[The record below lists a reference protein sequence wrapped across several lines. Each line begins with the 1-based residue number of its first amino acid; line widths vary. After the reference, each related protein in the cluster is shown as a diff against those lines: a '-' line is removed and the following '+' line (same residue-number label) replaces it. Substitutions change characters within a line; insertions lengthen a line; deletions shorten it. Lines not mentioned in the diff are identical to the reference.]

1 MHTLRSHRPMEDDGL
16 QTDVM
21 RFMAIIAF
29 CLVAVLALV
38 KDVAVEQP
46 AASPTPPEPRPE
58 PVSTVEVAPVE
69 SAPQE
74 LEPPPELEPVPVREP
89 MPAPASMPAPDPIPE
104 PAIETPPPAEPIQHS
119 QPGPGLTLRFAS
131 DADFVDLV
139 RRGEVRVYAF
149 AGDAYRVLDRAFV
162 FRPAQPPATYHELES
177 VPRRVEA
184 ALGDTLPGN
193 GWAVRL
199 PSRTSTDIRRLAEEF
214 DAGQLVIDRTGGVR
228 HVASR

>member
-1 MHTLRSHRPMEDDGL
+1 MNTLRGHRPMEDDGL

-46 AASPTPPEPRPE
+46 AANPAPPEP
-58 PVSTVEVAPVE
+58 
-69 SAPQE
+69 Q
-74 LEPPPELEPVPVREP
+74 PVPQAAVE
-89 MPAPASMPAPDPIPE
+89 PAPPTPVMSEPAPRTVAVPLSP
-104 PAIETPPPAEPIQHS
+104 PALETPPSERAAE
-119 QPGPGLTLRFAS
+119 QPKQSRGLTLRFAS
-131 DADFVDLV
+131 DADFIDLI

-149 AGDAYRVLDRAFV
+149 AGDQYRLLDRGFV
-162 FRPAQPPATYHELES
+162 FRNAQTPAAYHELES

-184 ALGDTLPGN
+184 ALGDTLPGS

-199 PSRTSTDIRRLAEEF
+199 PERTSSDIRRLADEHTS
-214 DAGQLVIDRTGGVR
+214 GQLVIDRSGGVR
-228 HVASR
+228 HVAER

>member
-1 MHTLRSHRPMEDDGL
+1 MNTLRGHRPIEDDGL

-46 AASPTPPEPRPE
+46 APSPAPPEPQPQ
-58 PVSTVEVAPVE
+58 PQAVVE
-69 SAPQE
+69 
-74 LEPPPELEPVPVREP
+74 
-89 MPAPASMPAPDPIPE
+89 PAPATPARAEPE
-104 PAIETPPPAEPIQHS
+104 PEVVSVPIFPPAADTPPPPASAAEQPTQS
-119 QPGPGLTLRFAS
+119 QGLTLRFAS
-131 DADFVDLV
+131 DADFIDLI

-149 AGDAYRVLDRAFV
+149 ANDQYLLLDRGFV
-162 FRPAQPPATYHELES
+162 FRNAQTPAAYHELES

-199 PSRTSTDIRRLAEEF
+199 PDRTSSDIRRLA
-214 DAGQLVIDRTGGVR
+214 DAHTSGQLVIDRSGGVR
-228 HVASR
+228 HVAPQ